1 MNSKIKLST
10 LTPRQQSYIERYTSP
25 ASAIFGNSYRS
36 ARAAGYS
43 DQTAR
48 NFTPKRM
55 GKMSEIVGQMA
66 DTAISPDEI
75 MSTLTTII
83 HDETQP
89 TIIRLKSIEL
99 TMKAYNMLAQR
110 AENTPVMVALN
121 VDLSGN

>member
-1 MNSKIKLST
+1 MNSTKVKA
-10 LTPRQQSYIERYTSP
+10 LTPRQHSYIKAYTSP
-25 ASAIFGNSYRS
+25 GSGTFGNSYQS

-48 NFTPKRM
+48 NFTHNRM
-55 GKMSEIVGQMA
+55 GKMSEIVGQMT

-75 MSTLTTII
+75 MSTLTAII

-99 TMKAYNMLAQR
+99 TMKAYNMLAR
-110 AENTPVMVALN
+110 PPESAPATVALN
-121 VDLSGN
+121 IDLSS